1 MLFKLAWRNLWR
13 NRSRTLITM
22 ASVFFAVLLAIFTM
36 SLQKGVWDNLTKN
49 VVSFYSGYVQI
60 HLNGYWNE
68 QILDNS
74 FAFSDSLNQAVLRQP
89 HITAATPRLE
99 AFALASGQQI
109 TKGSMVAGIDPEKEH
124 IVTSLKNKLTR
135 GSFLQLNDRAV
146 LLAEGLAKKL
156 QLDVN
161 DTVVLLGQGYHG
173 STAAGKYVVKGLVK
187 FASPEINQ
195 SVAYLPLPEA
205 QNFYS
210 APNMLTSL
218 VISLDNPVNLQNVV
232 NNLRNTLGNHY
243 EIMPWQEMMPEIQEL
258 IRTKEGSA
266 QIILAVL
273 YLLVSFGIFGTL
285 LMMTAERRYEFGM
298 LMSIGMKRRRLAG
311 VVFIESMLVTITGCI
326 AAVLAGI
333 PLVNYLHQHPIRF
346 TGQMAK
352 MYEDFGFEPVL
363 PAMFS
368 MEVIVTQTA
377 IVSFIALLLALYPLL
392 HVYRLNETEAM
403 KR

>member
-49 VVSFYSGYVQI
+49 VVSFYSGYVQR

-74 FAFSDSLNQAVLRQP
+74 FAFTDSLNQAILQQP

-99 AFALASGQQI
+99 SFALASGGQI

-124 IVTSLKNKLTR
+124 IVTALKNKLTR
-135 GSFLQLNDRAV
+135 GSFLQLNDQTV

-156 QLDVN
+156 QLDVH

-173 STAAGKYVVKGLVK
+173 STAAGKYSIKGLVK
-187 FASPEINQ
+187 FASPEINETM
-195 SVAYLPLPEA
+195 VYLPLPEA
-205 QNFYS
+205 QNLYS
-210 APNMLTSL
+210 APNMLTSV
-218 VISLDNPVNLQNVV
+218 VISLDNPQNLNAVV
-232 NNLRNTLGNHY
+232 GNLKKALGSRY
-243 EIMPWQEMMPEIQEL
+243 EIMPWQEMMPEIEQL
-258 IRTKEGSA
+258 IKTKEGSA

-298 LMSIGMKRRRLAG
+298 LMAIGMKRRRLAG
-311 VVFIESMLVTITGCI
+311 VVFIESMLVTITGCM

-368 MEVIVTQTA
+368 MEVILTQTA